1 MNYKQL
7 QKANA
12 LHEKIEM
19 TKKFQNVLDKCKSHH
34 TPSEDR
40 LVFLEI
46 NGQKQCIS
54 SITYEKIMDVID
66 DERSRYEKEFENF
79 LSTNGEAKNNKQ
91 LYEEGAS
98 NLAQLA
104 LNLQQE
110 HNAPIQTIIDNIAY
124 ALANN
129 NNINTLVD
137 NIKNET
143 EIEFTI
149 AKYYEQN

>member
-1 MNYKQL
+1 MNYKEL

-12 LHEKIEM
+12 LYEKIEM
-19 TKKFQNVLDKCKSHH
+19 TKKFQNVLDKCKVHH
-34 TPSEDR
+34 SPSEDR

-79 LSTNGEAKNNKQ
+79 LSTNDEVKNNKQ

-110 HNAPIQTIIDNIAY
+110 YGAPIQTIIDNIAY
-124 ALANN
+124 VLANN
-129 NNINTLVD
+129 SNVNTLVD
-137 NIKNET
+137 NIKNKT
-143 EIEFTI
+143 EIEFTQT
-149 AKYYEQN
+149 KYYEQN